1 VSTGPARR
9 APGWRALAA
18 LLAVAGTT
26 HFVRPGVYRPLI
38 PPALGDPDPWV
49 LWSGVAELTCAAA
62 LVPERTR
69 RPAALAAAA
78 LFVAVYPGNVQ
89 QAVDAHRRRS
99 PRAARVATLV
109 RLPMQ
114 VPLVWWALTIA
125 RREPPAGGPGARRGS
140 RRPCASRRRT
150 A

>member
-1 VSTGPARR
+1 VSTGLSRR
-9 APGWRALAA
+9 GPGWRALAG

-26 HFVRPGVYRPLI
+26 HFTRPGLYRPLI
-38 PPALGDPDPWV
+38 PPALGDPGPWV

-62 LVPERTR
+62 LVPARTR

-89 QAVDAHRRRS
+89 QALDAHRRRS
-99 PRAARVATLV
+99 APAARAATLV

-114 VPLVWWALTIA
+114 VPLIWWALTVA
-125 RREPPAGGPGARRGS
+125 RRERPAAPR
-140 RRPCASRRRT
+140 
-150 A
+150 